1 MSYRGKNFDGSVFSD
16 NWEMRLSIMVSVKKC
31 LLVPILLSLLSIL
44 SAAETVFVPQNS
56 LLFKSKK
63 GADVLSSSW
72 DIQALTNQDSAIE
85 IIKKEKVFL
94 NLNPGTGIFTD
105 AYYLK
110 IPGTDGLCYF
120 PEVRFRKG
128 MDGSIIPRVDKID
141 SLMFLG
147 IFLIVIG
154 LAALV
159 AFFHS
164 KSEKKYY
171 LLPAA
176 LLLFFWGYAS
186 WYVGYMSNSIIA
198 PSDELFYYDV
208 ATKLL
213 AFDFASK
220 YRYLL
225 GFPIFISPV
234 ILLFQ
239 VQSSAEFI
247 RIFMNFQTVI
257 LIPGLFLLLYRFFYK
272 KFGIS
277 RMQSFCIQVLWL
289 LLMVFY
295 MPTYG
300 GIDPSLSYVPS
311 NYASN
316 ANFSC
321 SGSIFYFSF
330 FQFTWLG
337 RNALSDYAAVFLLM
351 VLLYVSMQKSSSLIR
366 FFVLSMGFGFLCLVR
381 INYIFFAPLL
391 AFVFFDAFS
400 ELWKDKR
407 NYLYAALCG
416 IAGVMVVWIW
426 QLILNKIQFGSP
438 FIGPY
443 STHKYGPDQGFAW
456 NVIPYGFKYLCQ
468 TNYVYLIFGL
478 SSFIFLPDRRIR
490 ALLTLWIFPLFL
502 FFIGFPGVFQHP
514 FRFILPL
521 IPLLIAAMVM
531 NPVWQAAWP
540 VRIKAALVVF
550 SSCLLCKSNIF
561 FTHFQPWNLGKF
573 GLSNLDV
580 MVIQGLVCLFCCA
593 VIVSMRKDLRTDYAN
608 TIRHFRFLI
617 VFTSV
622 FFLGSVC
629 IYITGLLVLAALI
642 YGLRDT
648 FAEIRQIWGR
658 STVQVTARR

>member
-1 MSYRGKNFDGSVFSD
+1 
-16 NWEMRLSIMVSVKKC
+16 MVSIQKL
-31 LLVPILLSLLSIL
+31 LLVHILWALLSIL

-63 GADVLSSSW
+63 GAEVLSSSW
-72 DIQALTNQDSAIE
+72 DIQALINQDSSFE
-85 IIKKEKVFL
+85 VMKKEKVFL
-94 NLNPGTGIFTD
+94 NLDQGTGIFTD
-105 AYYLK
+105 VYYLK

-159 AFFHS
+159 VFFHS

-171 LLPAA
+171 LLPPA
-176 LLLFFWGYAS
+176 LLLFFGGYAS
-186 WYVGYMSNSIIA
+186 WYVGFMSDSIIA

-208 ATKLL
+208 AKKLL
-213 AFDFASK
+213 AWDFTSVK

-225 GFPIFISPV
+225 GFPIFISPI

-239 VQSSAEFI
+239 VQSSLEFV
-247 RIFMNFQTVI
+247 RVFMNFQTVI
-257 LIPGLFLLLYRFFYK
+257 LIPGLFLLLYWFFYK
-272 KFGIS
+272 KFGSS
-277 RMQSFCIQVLWL
+277 RMQSFCILVLWL

-300 GIDPSLSYVPS
+300 AIDPSLSYVPS
-311 NYASN
+311 NYSSN

-330 FQFTWLG
+330 FQCTWLG
-337 RNALSDYAAVFLLM
+337 RNALSDYTAVFLLII
-351 VLLYVSMQKSSSLIR
+351 LIYASMKKSSSLIR
-366 FFVLSMGFGFLCLVR
+366 FFVLSSGFGFLCLVR
-381 INYIFFAPLL
+381 LNYILFAPLL
-391 AFVFFDAFS
+391 SFVFYDSFS
-400 ELWKDKR
+400 ELWKKKR

-416 IAGVMVVWIW
+416 IAGVMAVWIW

-443 STHKYGPDQGFAW
+443 STHKFGPDQGFAW
-456 NVIPYGFKYLCQ
+456 NVIPYGFKFLCQ
-468 TNYVYLIFGL
+468 TNYVYLILGL

-490 ALLTLWIFPLFL
+490 ALLTLWIFPM
-502 FFIGFPGVFQHP
+502 FFFFVGYPGVFQHS
-514 FRFILPL
+514 FRFIMPL

-540 VRIKAALVVF
+540 VRIKTALVVF

-580 MVIQGLVCLFCCA
+580 MVLQGLVCLFCCT
-593 VIVSMRKDLRTDYAN
+593 VIASMRKDLRTDYAN

-629 IYITGLLVLAALI
+629 IYITGLLVLAAFV

-648 FAEIRQIWGR
+648 WAEIRQIWKKTPSMSQR
-658 STVQVTARR
+658 VNEIKP

>member
-1 MSYRGKNFDGSVFSD
+1 
-16 NWEMRLSIMVSVKKC
+16 MVSVKKI
-31 LLVPILLSLLSIL
+31 LLVHILLALISIL

-63 GADVLSSSW
+63 GTDVLTSSW
-72 DIQALTNQDSAIE
+72 DIQALINQDSSFE
-85 IIKKEKVFL
+85 VIKKEKVFL
-94 NLNPGTGIFTD
+94 SLNPETGIFTD

-110 IPGTDGLCYF
+110 IPGADGLCYF

-154 LAALV
+154 LAALIF
-159 AFFHS
+159 FFHS
-164 KSEKKYY
+164 KSEKKFY
-171 LLPAA
+171 LLPAM
-176 LLLFFWGYAS
+176 LLLFFWGYAC
-186 WYVGYMSNSIIA
+186 WYVGFMSNSLIG

-213 AFDFASK
+213 ALDFASMK
-220 YRYLL
+220 YRYLI
-225 GFPIFISPV
+225 GFPIFISPI

-239 VQSSAEFI
+239 VQNSAEFI
-247 RIFMNFQTVI
+247 RVFMNFQTVI

-277 RMQSFCIQVLWL
+277 RMQSFCILVLWL
-289 LLMVFY
+289 LLMIFY

-300 GIDPSLSYVPS
+300 PIDTSLFYVPS

-321 SGSIFYFSF
+321 TSSIFYFSF

-337 RNALSDYAAVFLLM
+337 RNALSDYAAVFLLI
-351 VLLYVSMQKSSSLIR
+351 VLLYVSMQKSRSLIR
-366 FFVLSMGFGFLCLVR
+366 FFWLSMGFGFLCLVR
-381 INYIFFAPLL
+381 INYILFAPLL
-391 AFVFFDAFS
+391 AFVFYDSFS

-416 IAGVMVVWIW
+416 TAGVMGVWIW
-426 QLILNKIQFGSP
+426 QLILNKMQFGSP

-443 STHKYGPDQGFAW
+443 STHKFGPDQGFAW
-456 NVIPYGFKYLCQ
+456 NVIPYGFKFLCQ

-478 SSFIFLPDRRIR
+478 SSFLFLPDRRIR
-490 ALLTLWIFPLFL
+490 ALLTLWIFPVFL

-531 NPVWQAAWP
+531 NPVWQSAWP

-550 SSCLLCKSNIF
+550 SSCLLCKSNLF

-593 VIVSMRKDLRTDYAN
+593 VIVSMRKDLRNDYAN
-608 TIRHFRFLI
+608 TIRHFRFLL
-617 VFTSV
+617 VFVSV

-642 YGLRDT
+642 YGLRDI
-648 FAEIRQIWGR
+648 FAEIRQIWGK
-658 STVQVTARR
+658 TAVHVSVCR